1 MSLMTNLRKM
11 IGSDNPTVINYEAYQ
26 NATGTEGT
34 NPDVIQRV
42 GPGGIIP
49 EPNSYKLQ
57 HSYDSLLQTV
67 QELRSALDGQLQ
79 RQEELLTRLGTLPHA
94 VEALP
99 QTSRLQADTL
109 QVINDRMSMH
119 AQRQRKLN
127 DSLNAL
133 AGNSKD
139 AVAAITAI
147 REQLEMGN
155 ELDRQLVESFN
166 RFSMMVDRLQA
177 ANNHAVDCLQQV
189 RDTCAFAL
197 LQVQE
202 WNQKSRSR
210 HTWMINSA
218 FIMSLISLIILLLML
233 VYRK

>member
-1 MSLMTNLRKM
+1 MGLMSSLRKI
-11 IGSDNPTVINYEAYQ
+11 IGSDSPTVMNYDALRQAGGESDA
-26 NATGTEGT
+26 
-34 NPDVIQRV
+34 NPDVLRRV
-42 GPGGIIP
+42 GPGGIMP

-57 HSYDSLLQTV
+57 HSYDALLHTV

-79 RQEELLTRLGTLPHA
+79 RQEELLARLGTLPHA

-99 QTSRLQADTL
+99 QTSRLQSDTL

-119 AQRQRKLN
+119 AERQRKVN
-127 DSLNAL
+127 DAL
-133 AGNSKD
+133 AAVGPVNKD
-139 AVAAITAI
+139 AAAAMTAI
-147 REQLEMGN
+147 REHLETGN

-177 ANNHAVDCLQQV
+177 ANSHAVECLQQV
-189 RDTCAFAL
+189 RDTCAFTL

-202 WNQKSRSR
+202 WNVKSRNR
-210 HTWMINSA
+210 HTWMINAA

-233 VYRK
+233 VYH